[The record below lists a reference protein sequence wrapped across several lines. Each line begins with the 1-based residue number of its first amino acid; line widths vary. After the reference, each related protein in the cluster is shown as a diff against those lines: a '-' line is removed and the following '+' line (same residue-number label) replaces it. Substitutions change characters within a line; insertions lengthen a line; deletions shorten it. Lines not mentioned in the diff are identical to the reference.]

1 MRDLL
6 QHVNNSH
13 HAQGVGGVS
22 VQDFDLC
29 RGSDFLVKV
38 LGFRVQGS
46 GFRVQGSGFRVQVL
60 RFRVQ
65 GSGFM
70 RKVLGEFLSRT
81 LTWVSNMYSFHR
93 SHHPRVEESPSLL
106 NMEMTEGRISTTPS
120 L

>member
-1 MRDLL
+1 
-6 QHVNNSH
+6 
-13 HAQGVGGVS
+13 
-22 VQDFDLC
+22 
-29 RGSDFLVKV
+29 
-38 LGFRVQGS
+38 
-46 GFRVQGSGFRVQVL
+46 
-60 RFRVQ
+60 
-65 GSGFM
+65 M